1 MEKFIYDLIDWKNLG
16 EKFNINES
24 KLYLRIED
32 SYIDKK
38 SLIINLS
45 IRLNFVLPYDSH
57 KFLKYK
63 ILNSSDHI
71 KDVVIKYEYDDMV
84 ISDLEAIKTY
94 IPYMSDSLK
103 TNDRYLLRFIRANDI
118 EIFDE
123 NMVIKSVGEVNTQ
136 RLNKS
141 IASKMEK
148 EINEK
153 LHLSYSISF
162 NLCEDTTRK
171 IKEYKL
177 EEEELEKKAL
187 NEVRIK
193 GATKDIKAAKSSFSK
208 RTRMTDKPATGNCLV
223 GGEITGEIVP
233 LGELM
238 EGMTKINIKGLV
250 FYKSGNATKSG
261 RIIFNILIT
270 DKKTSFCCK
279 LFVSNEKFKELDDL
293 INEGDTLLVNGDI
306 KYDEY
311 EKSLVIMANKINK
324 TETVVRKDEC
334 KIGKRVELHVHTKMS
349 DNDGFNDI
357 TELIKTAADWGHK
370 AVAITDHGVV
380 QAFPD
385 AANIRDK
392 LMKKGKEIKVIYGL
406 EGYLYDDS
414 DCLSDDGSIDY
425 KKHGTNH
432 IIILAKNQEGLR
444 NLYKLVSYSHLDYFY
459 KRPRIPKSVLNEL
472 REGLILGGAC
482 EAGEVFRA
490 VTSDIPMEEILKIA
504 DYYDYMEIQPLVNNS
519 FMIRKGIVKSTDELM
534 DFNKKILE
542 IGDRLGK
549 LTVATTDSHYFDEDS
564 YIFRNIIMSGIGYKE
579 SNSKGLYFRTTEEML
594 KEFEYLGE
602 DRAVE
607 VVITNTNKIAEMIED
622 VMPIANDKFP
632 PKIKGADETLRNTC
646 INNAHKIYGNPLPE
660 VINERLE
667 TELNSIINHGYA
679 VMYVSAQMLVNKSL
693 EDGYLVGSRGSV
705 GSSFA
710 ATMAGIT
717 EVNPLNPHYICP
729 KCKYIEWGD
738 LNEYDCGVD
747 MPDMNCPKCGEALNK
762 DGYNIPFA
770 TFLGFTGN
778 KEPDIDLNFAGEYQ
792 STAHKYVG
800 EIFGENNVFK
810 AGTVAT
816 IADKT
821 AYGYVMHYLED
832 NNYEFNKYDVDRL
845 KLGCQGVKRT
855 TGQHPG
861 GIIIVPEDKEIYDF
875 CPVQHPANATD
886 TDIITTH
893 FDYHKIEKNLLKLDI
908 LGHDIPSM
916 IRYLQDLTGVDPLSI
931 DLSDKKVMSIFNG
944 TEALNI
950 LNKDYKFTHGS
961 YAIPEF
967 GTSFVRKMLDDIHP
981 TTMSELIRIS
991 GFSHGTDV
999 WLNNAQEFIT
1009 KGIASMKEVIST
1021 RDDIMNYLILKGID
1035 NAISFQIMEDVRKN
1049 KPLKEEQLEIMKA
1062 HNVPDWYIESCKRI
1076 QYMFPRAHAVA
1087 YVMMSFRMAWFKV
1100 YYPIEFYATYF
1111 TTKIDSF
1118 NAKIILKGIDAIYEK
1133 MEEVKRMGKNATK
1146 KELDEVTIMEVA
1158 YEMYSR
1164 GFEFLP
1170 PMLGKSQALKFTIDE
1185 GKIRLPYA
1193 AISGLGQTAALSL
1206 YEENEKDSFK
1216 TLEDVRV
1223 RTKLSS
1229 TNIEELNGFDVFLGI
1244 PDSAQISIFD
1254 I

>member
-1 MEKFIYDLIDWKNLG
+1 MERFIYDLIDWKNLG

-38 SLIINLS
+38 SLIINLN

-103 TNDRYLLRFIRANDI
+103 SNDKYLLRFIRTNDI
-118 EIFDE
+118 DVFDE

-141 IASKMEK
+141 IASKIEK
-148 EINEK
+148 EIEERLN
-153 LHLSYSISF
+153 LSYNIRF

-193 GATKDIKAAKSSFSK
+193 GATKDIKSSKSSFSK
-208 RTRMTDKPATGNCLV
+208 RTRMTDKPAIGNFLV

-233 LGELM
+233 LTELR
-238 EGMTKINIKGLV
+238 ESMTKINIKGLV
-250 FYKSGNATKSG
+250 FHKSGTAIKSG
-261 RIIFNILIT
+261 RIIFNILLT

-279 LFVSNEKFKELDDL
+279 LFLSSEKFKELDEL
-293 INEGDTLLVNGDI
+293 IKEGDTLLVNGDI
-306 KYDEY
+306 KFDEY

-324 TETVVRKDEC
+324 TETDLRKDEC
-334 KIGKRVELHVHTKMS
+334 RIGRRVELHVHTKMS

-385 AANIRDK
+385 AANIREK
-392 LMKKGKEIKVIYGL
+392 LLKKGKEIKVIYGL
-406 EGYLYDDS
+406 EGYLYDDKDAIS
-414 DCLSDDGSIDY
+414 QDGSIDY
-425 KKHGTNH
+425 KKRGTNH
-432 IIILAKNQEGLR
+432 IIILAKNQQGLR

-490 VTSDIPMEEILKIA
+490 VTSNMPMEEILKIA

-519 FMIRKGIVKSTDELM
+519 FMIRKGMVKSIDELM

-747 MPDMNCPKCGEALNK
+747 MPDMNCPECGEALNK

-1206 YEENEKDSFK
+1206 YEENEKESFK

>member
-1 MEKFIYDLIDWKNLG
+1 MERFIYDLIDWKNLG

-71 KDVVIKYEYDDMV
+71 KDVVIKYDYDDMV

-103 TNDRYLLRFIRANDI
+103 SNDKYLLRFIRTN
-118 EIFDE
+118 EIDVFDE

-148 EINEK
+148 EIEERLN
-153 LHLSYSISF
+153 LSYNIRF

-193 GATKDIKAAKSSFSK
+193 GATKDIKTAKSSFSK
-208 RTRMTDKPATGNCLV
+208 RTRMTDKPAIGNLLV

-233 LGELM
+233 LTELR
-238 EGMTKINIKGLV
+238 ESMTKINIKGLV
-250 FYKSGNATKSG
+250 FHKSGTAIKSG
-261 RIIFNILIT
+261 RIIFNILLT

-279 LFVSNEKFKELDDL
+279 LFLSSEKFKELDDL
-293 INEGDTLLVNGDI
+293 IKEGDTLLVNGDI
-306 KYDEY
+306 KFDEY

-324 TETVVRKDEC
+324 TETDLRKDEC
-334 KIGKRVELHVHTKMS
+334 RIGRRVELHVHTKMS

-385 AANIRDK
+385 AANIREK
-392 LMKKGKEIKVIYGL
+392 LLKKGKEIKVIYGL
-406 EGYLYDDS
+406 EGYLYDDKDAIS
-414 DCLSDDGSIDY
+414 QDGSIDY
-425 KKHGTNH
+425 KKRGTNH
-432 IIILAKNQEGLR
+432 IIILAKNQQGLR

-490 VTSDIPMEEILKIA
+490 VISNMPMEEILKIA

-519 FMIRKGIVKSTDELM
+519 FMIRKGMVKSLDELM

-594 KEFEYLGE
+594 EEFEYLGE
-602 DRAVE
+602 ERAVE
-607 VVITNTNKIAEMIED
+607 VVITNTNKIADMIED

-632 PKIKGADETLRNTC
+632 PKIKGAEETLRNTC
-646 INNAHKIYGNPLPE
+646 INNAHKIYGDPLPK
-660 VINERLE
+660 VIYDRLE

-729 KCKYIEWGD
+729 KCKYIEWGN

-747 MPDMNCPKCGEALNK
+747 MPDMNCPECGEALNK

-1035 NAISFQIMEDVRKN
+1035 NAIAFQIMEDVRKN
-1049 KPLKEEQLEIMKA
+1049 KPLTEEQLEIMKA
-1062 HNVPDWYIESCKRI
+1062 HMVPDWYIESCKRI

-1118 NAKIILKGIDAIYEK
+1118 NAKIILKGIDAIYDK

-1164 GFEFLP
+1164 GFDFLP
-1170 PMLGKSQALKFTIDE
+1170 PKLGRSQALKFTIDE
-1185 GKIRLPYA
+1185 GKVRLPYA

-1206 YEENEKDSFK
+1206 YEENEKENFK

-1229 TNIEELNGFDVFLGI
+1229 TNIEELNGFEVFLGI